1 MDEEQQAKKQRALD
15 AALIASVIIMAP
27 FCRPCIEKRTRLTG
41 TRLRALRVWAHPYI
55 GLTVRRTR
63 CEGCAEVKQTYQIG

>member
-1 MDEEQQAKKQRALD
+1 MDDQQAKQRALD

-27 FCRPCIEKRTRLTG
+27 FCRPCIEQRTQLAG

-55 GLTVRRTR
+55 GLTVRRAK
-63 CEGCAEVKQTYQIG
+63 CEGCAEVRRTYQIG